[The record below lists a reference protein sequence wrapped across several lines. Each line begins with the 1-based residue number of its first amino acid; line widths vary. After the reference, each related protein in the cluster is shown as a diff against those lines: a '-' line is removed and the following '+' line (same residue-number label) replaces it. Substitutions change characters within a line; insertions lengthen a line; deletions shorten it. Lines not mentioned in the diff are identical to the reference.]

1 MKYPNCQFENRDVTE
16 LRGDFNQP
24 LRQETVYPRI
34 TPASPPGRKSN
45 DGFCQSLTEQ
55 TPTPQKLKPKKP
67 SIIEPS
73 SLING
78 RYRVKKFRGEVGRKK
93 ICLAHNVLLDRDIAV
108 TLIKTGK
115 SDDCSQKVY

>member
-1 MKYPNCQFENRDVTE
+1 MKYPNCQFENFVGAE

-24 LRQETVYPRI
+24 LRRETVCPRP
-34 TPASPPGRKSN
+34 TPASPPGMKSC
-45 DGFCQSLTEQ
+45 DGCCQPLTEQ
-55 TPTPQKLKPKKP
+55 TPTPQKPKPKKP

-93 ICLAHNVLLDRDIAV
+93 VCLAHNVLLDRDISV

-115 SDDCSQKVY
+115 SDDCSQNVY